1 MRFVRVP
8 AIQSGSA
15 SSYSQSVRTRVQ
27 FRIDHVDRRARRGSV
42 RTAAGVDSGLTEL
55 ATINSH
61 TLPAGYRLFD
71 EYEIGAVLQL
81 GVASVRYA
89 AIAGNVP
96 VVVEEYF
103 PARLARRHDGVEVAP
118 GSAGVADEFEAGLS
132 AFLATSRTLARLRD
146 DSIAAMHHWV
156 DANGTGYAVSEAVQ
170 GQSLSARLE
179 TQATL
184 SDGELRDLIQPL
196 ISGLGAAHA
205 VGLLHRQ
212 VSPDNIFIRPDGTP
226 VLCNFGIGAKVVGG
240 ARQAFD
246 AHTGNL
252 ADIAPGYAAL
262 EQYSP
267 GGREGPWTDIYAF
280 GAVMYRCTTG
290 TTPADAP
297 FRAAGGDLTPAAH
310 LDGGRDAN
318 MLAAID
324 AGMAVSIASRPQS
337 LLAWQA
343 MLFGGSPQA
352 MLANRAGRTSA
363 RGFGRAASPGPS
375 PIAVA
380 RPVARTAGRPGFE
393 QPGVGRRALRWAVP
407 ALAATGMIAVITW
420 IDTGVLRGNAV
431 MPAGMLPAHGYG
443 PVRPNELADG
453 LVSGGTGPTM
463 VMLPPGRI
471 RLGCFG
477 VDCSAPEAPGR
488 AVVFRRAFA
497 VSKYEVTDI
506 DYAPF
511 AAATGRSLPPMVAG
525 RAPRPVV
532 NVSWHDA
539 VAYAAW
545 LSEQTGRDYRLTS
558 EAEWEYAARAG
569 GDAGGRGDLAAP
581 PQGVAPVGAGPANA
595 WGFHDML
602 GSVAEWVYDCGGTV
616 LTPAPEDGTAWVWEG
631 CDTRVRRGGLWDAS
645 SPEVGRDHV
654 RTFADPGR
662 QASDT
667 GFRVSSHVTGA

>member
-1 MRFVRVP
+1 M
-8 AIQSGSA
+8 
-15 SSYSQSVRTRVQ
+15 
-27 FRIDHVDRRARRGSV
+27 
-42 RTAAGVDSGLTEL
+42 TEL

-71 EYEIGAVLQL
+71 EYEIRAVLQL

-89 AIAGNVP
+89 ATAGDVP

-103 PARLARRHDGVEVAP
+103 PARLARRYDGVEVAP
-118 GSAGVADEFEAGLS
+118 ENARAADEFEAGLS
-132 AFLATSRTLARLRD
+132 AFLATSRTLAGLRD

-170 GQSLSARLE
+170 GPSLSARLE
-179 TQATL
+179 RQTTMPD
-184 SDGELRDLIQPL
+184 SELRDLMRPL
-196 ISGLGAAHA
+196 ITGLGAAHT
-205 VGLLHRQ
+205 VGILHRQ
-212 VSPDNIFIRPDGTP
+212 VSPDTIFIRPDGTP

-267 GGREGPWTDIYAF
+267 GGREGPWTDIYAL

-290 TTPADAP
+290 VTPADAP

-310 LDGGRDAN
+310 LDDGRDAN

-324 AGMAVSIASRPQS
+324 AGMAVSITSRPQS
-337 LLAWQA
+337 LPAWQA
-343 MLFGGSPQA
+343 MLFGDSPQTI
-352 MLANRAGRTSA
+352 LASRAGRTSA

-375 PIAVA
+375 PIALS
-380 RPVARTAGRPGFE
+380 RPVARAAGRQGFE
-393 QPGVGRRALRWAVP
+393 DTGVGLRALRWAVP

-420 IDTGVLRGNAV
+420 IDTGVLRGNADV
-431 MPAGMLPAHGYG
+431 PAGAQPASGYG
-443 PVRPNELADG
+443 PVRHNELADM
-453 LVSGGTGPTM
+453 LASGGTGPTM

-477 VDCSAPEAPGR
+477 DDCSAPDAPGR

-497 VSKYEVTDI
+497 ISKYEVTDV
-506 DYAPF
+506 DYALF
-511 AAATGRSLPPMVAG
+511 AAATGRPLPLLVAG
-525 RAPRPVV
+525 RAARPMVH
-532 NVSWHDA
+532 VSWHDA
-539 VAYAAW
+539 VAYAVW
-545 LSEQTGRDYRLTS
+545 LSEQTGREYRLTS

-569 GDAGGRGDLAAP
+569 DDGSGRADLAAP
-581 PQGVAPVGAGPANA
+581 PQDVAPVGAGTANA

-602 GSVAEWVYDCGGTV
+602 GNVAEWVYDCGGTV

-631 CDTRVRRGGLWDAS
+631 CDSRVRRGGLWDAS
-645 SPEVGRDHV
+645 SPEGGQDDL
-654 RTFADPGR
+654 RTFADPSR
-662 QASDT
+662 RSPDT
-667 GFRVSSHVTGA
+667 GFRVSSHVTDA

>member
-1 MRFVRVP
+1 ML
-8 AIQSGSA
+8 
-15 SSYSQSVRTRVQ
+15 
-27 FRIDHVDRRARRGSV
+27 H
-42 RTAAGVDSGLTEL
+42 
-55 ATINSH
+55 
-61 TLPAGYRLFD
+61 
-71 EYEIGAVLQL
+71 L

-89 AIAGNVP
+89 ATAGNVP

-103 PARLARRHDGVEVAP
+103 PARLAKRHDGVEVAP
-118 GSAGVADEFEAGLS
+118 ESAREADEFDAGLS
-132 AFLATSRTLARLRD
+132 AFLATSRTLAHLRD

-179 TQATL
+179 VQATL
-184 SDGELRDLIQPL
+184 PDGELRDLMQPL
-196 ISGLGAAHA
+196 ISGLGAAHT
-205 VGLLHRQ
+205 VGILHRQ
-212 VSPDNIFIRPDGTP
+212 VSPDTIFMRHDGTP
-226 VLCNFGIGAKVVGG
+226 VLCNFGIGTKVVGG

-267 GGREGPWTDIYAF
+267 GGREGPWTDIYAL

-297 FRAAGGDLTPAAH
+297 FRAAGGDLMPAAH

-324 AGMAVSIASRPQS
+324 AGMAVPIASRPQS
-337 LLAWQA
+337 LPAWQA
-343 MLFGGSPQA
+343 MLFGGSPQT
-352 MLANRAGRTSA
+352 MLASRAGRTSA

-375 PIAVA
+375 PISVS
-380 RPVARTAGRPGFE
+380 RPVARAAGRQGFE

-420 IDTGVLRGNAV
+420 IDTGVLRGNADV
-431 MPAGMLPAHGYG
+431 LAGVPPVHGYG
-443 PVRPNELADG
+443 PVRRNELADG
-453 LVSGGTGPTM
+453 LASGGTGPTM
-463 VMLPPGRI
+463 VMLPPGRV

-477 VDCSAPEAPGR
+477 TDCTVPEAPGR

-511 AAATGRSLPPMVAG
+511 AVATGRPPPPVVAG

-545 LSEQTGRDYRLTS
+545 LSEQTGREYRLTS

-569 GDAGGRGDLAAP
+569 DDGSGRGDVAAP
-581 PQGVAPVGAGPANA
+581 PQGIAPVGAAGAANA

-602 GSVAEWVYDCGGTV
+602 GNVAEWVYDCGGAV

-631 CDTRVRRGGLWDAS
+631 CESRVRRGGLWDAS
-645 SPEVGRDHV
+645 LPEGGSDDL
-654 RTFADPGR
+654 RTFADPSR
-662 QASDT
+662 RSPDT
-667 GFRVSSHVTGA
+667 GFRVSSQVADA